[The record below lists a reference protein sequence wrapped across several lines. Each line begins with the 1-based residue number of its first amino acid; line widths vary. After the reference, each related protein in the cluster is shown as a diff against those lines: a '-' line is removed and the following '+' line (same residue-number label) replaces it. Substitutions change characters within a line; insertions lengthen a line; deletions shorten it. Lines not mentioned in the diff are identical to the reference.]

1 MKKFVA
7 IGLGNF
13 GLTLAKSLVENGC
26 EVLGVDASRD
36 TVNQAKEFLT
46 HAIIGDASKRE
57 VLAALSLKDFDGAV
71 VSIGQEMAPSI
82 LISLY
87 LKEIG
92 VKRVIV
98 RAISDDHGKILSQIG
113 VTDVIFPERDMAV
126 KLAGKLALK
135 NAVDYLPLGE
145 DIGIVEVVPPG
156 EFLGKSLKELKITS
170 RFNCQVIGLKSI
182 AEGDAAG
189 ALEREATTKFTPS
202 ADDIITE
209 STMMILI
216 GKLGDIER
224 IQALSKR

>member
-13 GLTLAKSLVENGC
+13 GLTLAKTLVESGC

-36 TVNQAKEFLT
+36 IVNQAKDFLT

-92 VKRVIV
+92 MKRIVV
-98 RAISDDHGKILSQIG
+98 RAISEDHGKILSQIG
-113 VTDVIFPERDMAV
+113 VTDVIYPERDMAI
-126 KLAGKLALK
+126 KLASKLAFK
-135 NAVDYLPLGE
+135 NVVDYLPLGE
-145 DIGIVEVVPPG
+145 EIGIVEVPPPRP
-156 EFLGKSLKELKITS
+156 FLGKSLKELQIPGKFS
-170 RFNCQVIGLKSI
+170 CQVIGLKTYPD
-182 AEGDAAG
+182 GD
-189 ALEREATTKFTPS
+189 LLRLNDREAVTKIAPS
-202 ADDIITE
+202 ADDRITE
-209 STMMILI
+209 QVVMII
-216 GKLGDIER
+216 VGRHEDIAR
-224 IQALSKR
+224 IQDIK

>member
-26 EVLGVDASRD
+26 EVLGVDASREI
-36 TVNQAKEFLT
+36 VNQAKDFLT

-57 VLAALSLKDFDGAV
+57 VLAALSLKDFDGAI

-92 VKRVIV
+92 VERIMV
-98 RAISDDHGKILSQIG
+98 RAISEDHGKILSQIG

-145 DIGIVEVVPPG
+145 DIGIVEVAPPE
-156 EFLGKSLKELKITS
+156 EFLGKSLKELKIPS
-170 RFNCQVIGLKSI
+170 RFNCQVIGLKSVP
-182 AEGDAAG
+182 GGGGLHVSD
-189 ALEREATTKFTPS
+189 REVSTKFAPS
-202 ADDIITE
+202 ADDILTE